1 VSDCP
6 HDACDGSGFV
16 IDEATNTARDCTCR
30 PGRRSKLKAR
40 RLEARLP
47 KRYRDVAFERSPVV
61 DMPDSVV
68 RQVRRFTREVDRNV
82 GEGRGIWFVG
92 QVGTGKTTLA
102 MLVSKAALAAGRT
115 CAIYSLPRLLNV
127 LRDAIGN
134 EQSTLELLDR
144 LNSVDLLHLDDVGAE
159 NSSEWVLEQLYSII
173 NTRYE
178 DERSLVITTN
188 LDPDQLGEQIGQRTV
203 SRIIEICGDPLPL
216 FGHDRRR
223 EYRPAGQPGSVLD
236 SHPAMPGIVVVG
248 AQWGDEGRERSSICS
263 RRRRTPSSASRAAT
277 TPGTRS
283 SARARSSPCT

>member
-1 VSDCP
+1 MSDVCP
-6 HDACDGSGFV
+6 HGICDGTGFV
-16 IDEATNTARDCTCR
+16 IDEATNTATDCRCR
-30 PGRRSKLKAR
+30 PLRISRAKAR

-47 KRYRDVAFERSPVV
+47 QRYRDVAFDRFPVTEI
-61 DMPDSVV
+61 DPSVV
-68 RQVRRFTREVDRNV
+68 NEVRRFTRDVDRSLD
-82 GEGRGIWFVG
+82 EGRGIWFVG
-92 QVGTGKTTLA
+92 DVGTGKTTLA

-159 NSSEWVLEQLYSII
+159 NSSDWVLEQLYSII

-223 EYRPAGQPGSVLD
+223 EYRPAGQPG
-236 SHPAMPGIVVVG
+236 
-248 AQWGDEGRERSSICS
+248 
-263 RRRRTPSSASRAAT
+263 PS
-277 TPGTRS
+277 
-283 SARARSSPCT
+283 